1 VFRGVRAL
9 ECDSAQVSQ
18 VTCEDHVKWV
28 TNEKSRK
35 DRGVSKGG
43 TMSLDGCIDLRMRY
57 RLEIVSIGVKKS
69 NKGLKALR
77 QGAGETRRE

>member
-1 VFRGVRAL
+1 
-9 ECDSAQVSQ
+9 VSQ

-35 DRGVSKGG
+35 DRSVTKGE
-43 TMSLDGCIDLRMRY
+43 TISLERCIDLKMRF
-57 RLEIVSIGVKKS
+57 RSEIAGTGVKKS
-69 NKGLKALR
+69 NRGLRLKDLR